1 LKQAIIVVGDKSNV
15 EALVS
20 TIGCMSKDIR
30 MAVLGGRPTLRD
42 ALDRLHS
49 EGVDRV
55 ALVPFTLGFNEEF
68 LSQLN
73 EEVDAARSGLDR
85 TEITIS
91 SPLCPDRR
99 IAGILDDRADQVFL
113 KLDGMAGVP
122 ILRIGG
128 KNQVDLTYQDL
139 CVSPGQ
145 IEDVSKEVPG
155 RRGQAVR
162 IRHLLDTDQ
171 VPPKPKEVVFQ
182 AGDDEFS
189 ARVSFDLVKEKG
201 LFLYRIDGEP
211 LPESQGGPLRLL
223 IPGINDRC
231 SNVKNV
237 VRMQL
242 I

>member
-1 LKQAIIVVGDKSNV
+1 LKQAIIVVGDRRSADPL
-15 EALVS
+15 ES
-20 TIGCMSKDIR
+20 TIGFMSKDIR
-30 MAVLGGRPTLRD
+30 MVVLGGRPTLRD
-42 ALDRLHS
+42 ALDRLQF

-68 LSQLN
+68 LLQLN
-73 EEVDAARSGLDR
+73 EEVDAARPGLNK

-99 IAGILDDRADQVFL
+99 IADILYDRADQAFS
-113 KLDGMAGVP
+113 KLDGTAGVP

-128 KNQVDLTYQDL
+128 KSQVDLTYQDL

-171 VPPKPKEVVFQ
+171 ELPKPKEVVFQ

-189 ARVSFDLVKEKG
+189 ARVSLDLVKEKG

-223 IPGINDRC
+223 IPGIDDRC